1 MLDIFYPHR
10 CPICDDVLPV
20 GIDCT
25 ACVKCERIV
34 QKAVRP
40 YCMKCGKPI
49 GDERK
54 EYCTDCEK
62 REHFYLQGKA
72 AFVYDKYMQKSIAAF
87 KYRGRREYGNY
98 YAEQIVKKHKKWIE
112 TIGAQCLIPVPIHR
126 ERYRKRGY
134 NQAIH
139 SFPTTLFR
147 SRKSVV

>member
-54 EYCTDCEK
+54 EFCTDCEK

-72 AFVYDKYMQKSIAAF
+72 AFVYDKYMQKNKKPVLPNVIKLRDDEPS
-87 KYRGRREYGNY
+87 GY
-98 YAEQIVKKHKKWIE
+98 Y
-112 TIGAQCLIPVPIHR
+112 CLDGIFI
-126 ERYRKRGY
+126 
-134 NQAIH
+134 
-139 SFPTTLFR
+139 
-147 SRKSVV
+147 

>member
-54 EYCTDCEK
+54 EFCTDCEK

-98 YAEQIVKKHKKWIE
+98 YAEQIVKKHKKR
-112 TIGAQCLIPVPIHR
+112 V
-126 ERYRKRGY
+126 
-134 NQAIH
+134 
-139 SFPTTLFR
+139 
-147 SRKSVV
+147 

>member
-54 EYCTDCEK
+54 EFCTDCEK

-112 TIGAQCLIPVPIHR
+112 TIGALKSI
-126 ERYRKRGY
+126 
-134 NQAIH
+134 IH
-139 SFPTTLFR
+139 SFCQR
-147 SRKSVV
+147 STNCFSMMASGLPSPRAFDMAVYAVL